1 MCVITIIINNQY
13 IAVWLPV
20 GVELILQIQWVII
33 NSSFCVQIHVKIKLK
48 IIAYRLLKKKI
59 RARTDFLLHNI
70 VLNTMYA

>member
-1 MCVITIIINNQY
+1 MCVITIIINQY

-48 IIAYRLLKKKI
+48 NYRLPITEKENTGENRLP
-59 RARTDFLLHNI
+59 FLCI
-70 VLNTMYA
+70 ISY